1 VAKAIK
7 EVRDKKATADV
18 DTPGYVLKLM
28 GEDSLRRLM
37 TQLINIIYGNGQW
50 PKDLIEVAVIALKR
64 PKATKCWDNCNYSK
78 YSSKVT

>member
-1 VAKAIK
+1 VGKAIK
-7 EVRDKKATADV
+7 ETRDKKATED
-18 DTPGYVLKLM
+18 DDIPGCVLKLM

-64 PKATKCWDNCNYSK
+64 PKATKCWDNCTCSK
-78 YSSKVT
+78 DSSKGT